1 MKHSKRAFIAVQFAL
16 LLLATVAATKVYS
29 QDIRKEKAVRAYY
42 TSYENKDWNTLS
54 KLLADDFTFSSP
66 AGDNHIS
73 LATYKEKCWPTSK
86 MTKKV
91 NFVKMAEKGNDL
103 FLLVEINTTDNKVAR
118 NFDVFTFDSQ
128 GKIKGHEC
136 FFGPGV
142 GYPGSSK

>member
-1 MKHSKRAFIAVQFAL
+1 MAVTNVHA
-16 LLLATVAATKVYS
+16 
-29 QDIRKEKAVRAYY
+29 QDTRKEKAVRAYY

-91 NFVKMAEKGNDL
+91 NFIKMTEKGNDL
-103 FLLVEINTTDNKVAR
+103 FLLVEINTMDNKVAR
-118 NFDVFTFDSQ
+118 NFDVFSFDNQ
-128 GKIKGHEC
+128 GKIKAHEC

-142 GYPGSSK
+142 GYPGNTK

>member
-1 MKHSKRAFIAVQFAL
+1 MTQSKRAFIGVQFAL
-16 LLLATVAATKVYS
+16 LLLASVAATNAYS
-29 QDIRKEKAVRAYY
+29 QDVRKEKAVRAYY
-42 TSYENKDWNTLS
+42 TSYENKDWATIS
-54 KLLADDFTFSSP
+54 HLLANDFTFTSP

-73 LATYKEKCWPTSK
+73 LEAYKEKCWPTSK
-86 MTKKV
+86 FTRKV
-91 NFVKMAEKGNDL
+91 NFIKMTEKGNDL

-128 GKIKGHEC
+128 GKIKAHEC